1 MNPRR
6 PPESTSRPPRHPRPD
21 TRKRMLLVAG
31 VLGLASVGLIAR
43 AIDLQVVHQKFLQA
57 QGDARFL
64 RDVPIPVSR
73 GTIYDRNGVPL
84 AVSTPMLSLWANPEQ
99 LLQHANRIPE
109 LAKALDVNAVDLAR
123 KLEKRSDREFV
134 YLRRLMPPAAAKAVL
149 ALDIPG
155 VNAQREYKR
164 YYPDGAATAHVL
176 GFTNVDDHGQEGLEL
191 AYDGWLA
198 GKPGEK
204 RVIRDRFGRIVENV
218 EQIRAPVPGRNI
230 TLSID
235 SRIQYLAYSA
245 LSEAIEK
252 RHAASGSMVILD
264 PRNGEILAMVNVP
277 SYNPNDLDHST
288 AEQRR
293 NRAVTDV
300 TEPGS
305 TMKPFTISTA
315 LESGKWTPTTP
326 INTNPG
332 WFVIDGHTIRDDSNN
347 GLIDVSHV
355 ITYSSNVGASK
366 ISLTLTAQ
374 QMDKVLHQFGFGSS
388 TGSGFPGEVGGF
400 IPPPRTW
407 GDFVKATIA
416 FGYGLNVTALQ
427 LADAYAAIA
436 DGGIRHTPTFIKGD
450 DSPGVRA
457 EPAEIA
463 SEIMAMLRTV
473 VTPQGTA
480 PQAAIP
486 DYTVAGKTG
495 TAHLAIAGGY
505 AKNRYAALFAG
516 IVPATDPRLVGVVIV
531 RDAGG
536 RGNEYF
542 GGLVSAPVFREVMTG
557 ALRLLDIP
565 PDNVQQWYAGGP
577 VTPAPAP
584 PAPPAPQPPAAPAQP
599 APTAVA
605 TRQTSGVT
613 P

>member
-1 MNPRR
+1 MSPRQ
-6 PPESTSRPPRHPRPD
+6 PSKPTQRPPRRQRPD
-21 TRKRMLLVAG
+21 TRKRMTLVVGVLSLAALGLVA
-31 VLGLASVGLIAR
+31 R
-43 AIDLQVVHQKFLQA
+43 AVDLQVVHQAFLQK

-73 GTIYDRNGVPL
+73 GTIFDRNGVPL
-84 AVSTPMLSLWANPEQ
+84 AVSTPMLSLWANPDE
-99 LLQHANRIPE
+99 LLQHADRISE
-109 LAKALDVNAVDLAR
+109 LAKALGVNAVDLDR
-123 KLEKRSDREFV
+123 KLQARNGREFV
-134 YLRRLMPPAAAKAVL
+134 YLRRLMPPAEAKAIL

-164 YYPDGAATAHVL
+164 YYPDGAAMAHVL
-176 GFTNVDDHGQEGLEL
+176 GFTNIDDHGQEGLEL

-204 RVIRDRFGRIVENV
+204 RVIRDRMGHIVENV
-218 EQIRAPVPGRNI
+218 EQLKAPVPGHDL

-245 LSEAIEK
+245 LSEAVTK

-277 SYNPNDLDHST
+277 SYNPNDIDNSNP
-288 AEQRR
+288 AQRR

-305 TMKPFTISTA
+305 TMKPFTITTA
-315 LESGKWTPTTP
+315 LESGKWTPSTMVD
-326 INTNPG
+326 TNPG
-332 WFVIDGHTIRDDSNN
+332 TFTLDGHLIRDDRNN
-347 GLIDVSHV
+347 GLIDVTHV

-374 QMDKVLHQFGFGSS
+374 QMSKVLHEFGFGAS
-388 TGSGFPGEVGGF
+388 TGSGFPGEVGGY

-407 GDFVKATIA
+407 GDFVKATIS
-416 FGYGLNVTALQ
+416 FGYGVNVTALQ

-436 DGGIRHTPTFIKGD
+436 DGGIKHTPTFIKGD
-450 DSPGVRA
+450 DNPGVRI
-457 EPAEIA
+457 EPEKIA
-463 SEIMAMLRTV
+463 HEVMAMLRTV
-473 VTPQGTA
+473 VGAPPATA

-505 AKNRYAALFAG
+505 ARNRYAALFAG
-516 IVPATDPRLVGVVIV
+516 IVPASNPRLVAVVIV

-536 RGNEYF
+536 HGGEYF
-542 GGLVSAPVFREVMTG
+542 GGEVSAPVFREVMSG

-577 VTPAPAP
+577 VVPAPVPAP
-584 PAPPAPQPPAAPAQP
+584 PAPPK
-599 APTAVA
+599 TAVA
-605 TRQTSGVT
+605 DATRAT

>member
-6 PPESTSRPPRHPRPD
+6 PREATAHPPRRHRPD
-21 TRKRMLLVAG
+21 TRKRLALVFG
-31 VLGLASVGLIAR
+31 VLGVAACGLVAR
-43 AIDLQVVHQKFLQA
+43 AVDLQVVHQKFLQQ

-64 RDVPIPVSR
+64 REVEVPVSR

-84 AVSTPMLSLWANPEQ
+84 AVSTPMLSLWANPKV
-99 LLQHANRIPE
+99 LLQHADRIDG
-109 LAKALDVNAVDLAR
+109 LARALGVNAVDLKR
-123 KLEKRSDREFV
+123 KLEQRNDRDFV
-134 YLRRLMPPAAAKAVL
+134 YLRRLMPPDAAKAVL

-155 VNAQREYKR
+155 VNSEREYKR
-164 YYPDGAATAHVL
+164 FYPDGAATAHVL
-176 GFTNVDDHGQEGLEL
+176 GFTNIDDHGQEGLEL

-204 RVIRDRFGRIVENV
+204 RVIRDRLGHTVENV
-218 EQIRAPVPGRNI
+218 EQIRAPTPGHDL

-245 LSEAIEK
+245 LSDAIVK

-277 SYNPNDLDHST
+277 SYNPNDLDSSNP
-288 AEQRR
+288 AQRR

-315 LESGKWTPTTP
+315 LESGEWTPSTM
-326 INTNPG
+326 IDTNPG
-332 WFVIDGHTIRDDSNN
+332 WFMIDGNTVRDDSNN
-347 GLIDVSHV
+347 GRIDVTHV

-374 QMDKVLHQFGFGSS
+374 QMAKVLHQFGFDQS
-388 TGSGFPGEVGGF
+388 TGSGFPGEVGGY
-400 IPPPRTW
+400 IPAPRTW

-416 FGYGLNVTALQ
+416 FGYGINVTALQ
-427 LADAYAAIA
+427 LAQAYATIA
-436 DGGIRHTPTFIKGD
+436 DGGVRHTPTFIKGD
-450 DSPGVRA
+450 DNPGVRVEPQKISA
-457 EPAEIA
+457 EV
-463 SEIMAMLRTV
+463 MAMLRTV
-473 VTPQGTA
+473 VGPPPATA
-480 PQAAIP
+480 PQAAIA

-495 TAHLAIAGGY
+495 TAHIAIPGGY
-505 AKNRYAALFAG
+505 ARDRYDALFCG
-516 IVPATDPRLVGVVIV
+516 IVPAGDPRLVGVVII

-536 RGNEYF
+536 HGGEYF
-542 GGLVSAPVFREVMTG
+542 GGLVSAPVFRDVMTG
-557 ALRLLDIP
+557 ALRLLDVP
-565 PDNVQQWYAGGP
+565 PDNVQQWYTGGA
-577 VTPAPAP
+577 VTPAPVPKPEVAS
-584 PAPPAPQPPAAPAQP
+584 APAKQG
-599 APTAVA
+599 A
-605 TRQTSGVT
+605 T

>member
-1 MNPRR
+1 MSPRQ
-6 PPESTSRPPRHPRPD
+6 PPESVSRPPRRPRPD
-21 TRKRMLLVAG
+21 ARKRMRLVVG
-31 VLGLASVGLIAR
+31 VFALATLGLVAR
-43 AIDLQVVHQKFLQA
+43 AIDLQVVRHVFLQK

-64 RDVPIPVSR
+64 REVEIPVSR
-73 GTIYDRNGVPL
+73 GTIFDRNGVPL
-84 AVSTPMLSLWANPEQ
+84 AVSTPMLSLWVNPPE
-99 LLQHANRIPE
+99 LLQHPERIPE
-109 LAKALDVNAVDLAR
+109 LAKALGVDVGDLQD
-123 KLEKRSDREFV
+123 KLEARSARDFV
-134 YLRRLMPPAAAKAVL
+134 YLRRLMPPPAAKAIL

-155 VNAQREYKR
+155 VSAQREYKR
-164 YYPDGAATAHVL
+164 YYPDGAAMAHVL
-176 GFTNVDDHGQEGLEL
+176 GFTNVDDRGQEGLEL

-204 RVIRDRFGRIVENV
+204 RVIRDRRGRVVENV
-218 EQIRAPVPGRNI
+218 EQVRAPVPGHDL

-235 SRIQYLAYSA
+235 SRIQYLAYAA
-245 LSEAIEK
+245 LSQAVEK
-252 RHAASGSMVILD
+252 RHAASGSMVIMD

-277 SYNPNDLDHST
+277 SYNPNAVDGSEP
-288 AEQRR
+288 AQRR

-305 TMKPFTISTA
+305 TMKPFTITTA
-315 LESGKWTPTTP
+315 LESGKWTPTTM
-326 INTNPG
+326 IDTSPG
-332 WFVIDGHTIRDDSNN
+332 TFTIDGHLIRDDSDN
-347 GLIDVSHV
+347 GRIDVSHV

-374 QMDKVLHQFGFGSS
+374 QMSKVLHAFGFGAS
-388 TGSGFPGEVGGF
+388 TGSGFPGEVGGY

-427 LADAYAAIA
+427 LADAYSVFA
-436 DGGIRHTPTFIKGD
+436 DGGVRHTPTFIKGD
-450 DSPGVRA
+450 DNPGVRV
-457 EPAEIA
+457 EPENIA
-463 SEIMAMLRTV
+463 QEVMVMLRTV

-480 PQAAIP
+480 PQAAIA

-505 AKNRYAALFAG
+505 SHNRYAALFCG
-516 IVPATDPRLVGVVIV
+516 IVPASDPRLVGVVIV

-536 RGNEYF
+536 RGGEYY
-542 GGLVSAPVFREVMTG
+542 GGLVSAPVFSQVMTG

-577 VTPAPAP
+577 VTPAVAP
-584 PAPPAPQPPAAPAQP
+584 PPPKPVE
-599 APTAVA
+599 VA
-605 TRQTSGVT
+605 RQGAT

>member
-6 PPESTSRPPRHPRPD
+6 PFETAVPPPRRRRPD
-21 TRKRMLLVAG
+21 ARKRLVLVAC
-31 VLGLASVGLIAR
+31 VLGVAALGLIAR
-43 AIDLQVVHQKFLQA
+43 AVDLQVVHQAFLQK

-64 RDVPIPVSR
+64 REVEIPVSR

-84 AVSTPMLSLWANPEQ
+84 AVSTPMLSLWANPDE
-99 LLQHANRIPE
+99 LLQHKDRIPE
-109 LAKALDVNAVDLAR
+109 LAKAMGVNALDLAH
-123 KLEKRSDREFV
+123 KLQSRDEREFV
-134 YLRRLMPPAAAKAVL
+134 YLRRLMPPEAAKAVL

-176 GFTNVDDHGQEGLEL
+176 GFTNIDDHGQEGLEL

-204 RVIRDRFGRIVENV
+204 RVIRDRLGRIVENV
-218 EQIRAPVPGRNI
+218 EQIHAPVPGHDL

-235 SRIQYLAYSA
+235 SRIQYLAYQA
-245 LSEAIEK
+245 LADAVAK

-277 SYNPNDLDHST
+277 SYNPNDLDNSNP
-288 AEQRR
+288 AQRR

-305 TMKPFTISTA
+305 TMKPFTITTA
-315 LESGKWTPTTP
+315 LESGKWTPTTMLD
-326 INTNPG
+326 TDPG
-332 WFVIDGHTIRDDSNN
+332 TFSIDGHLIRDDSNN
-347 GLIDVSHV
+347 GRIDVSHV

-366 ISLTLTAQ
+366 ISLTLTPQ
-374 QMDKVLHQFGFGSS
+374 QMDKVLHQFGFGAS
-388 TGSGFPGEVGGF
+388 TGSGFPGEVGGY
-400 IPPPRTW
+400 IPPSRSW

-427 LADAYAAIA
+427 LAQAYAAIA
-436 DGGIRHTPTFIKGD
+436 DDGIRHTPTFVRGD
-450 DSPGVRA
+450 DNPGVRV
-457 EPAEIA
+457 EPADTA
-463 SEIMAMLRTV
+463 DQMMAMLRTV
-473 VTPQGTA
+473 IGPPPATA

-495 TAHLAIAGGY
+495 TAHIAIAGGY
-505 AKNRYAALFAG
+505 SHDRYAALFCG
-516 IVPATDPRLVGVVIV
+516 IVPASDPRLVGVVII

-536 RGNEYF
+536 HGGEYF
-542 GGLVSAPVFREVMTG
+542 GGQVSAPVFREVMTG

-577 VTPAPAP
+577 VTPASS
-584 PAPPAPQPPAAPAQP
+584 QPPL
-599 APTAVA
+599 
-605 TRQTSGVT
+605 SGVAAARPVRGGAT

>member
-1 MNPRR
+1 MKKRR
-6 PPESTSRPPRHPRPD
+6 PPEPVSRPPRRARPD
-21 TRKRMLLVAG
+21 PRKRLALVVGVLALAATGLVA
-31 VLGLASVGLIAR
+31 R
-43 AIDLQVVHQKFLQA
+43 AVDLQVVHQAFLQQ

-64 RDVPIPVSR
+64 REVEIPVSR
-73 GTIYDRNGVPL
+73 GAIYDRNGVPL

-99 LLQHANRIPE
+99 LLQHGERIPE
-109 LAKALDVNAVDLAR
+109 LARALGVNATDLTR
-123 KLEKRSDREFV
+123 KLQKRGDREFV
-134 YLRRLMPPAAAKAVL
+134 YLRRLMPPEAAKAVL

-176 GFTNVDDHGQEGLEL
+176 GFTNIDDRGQEGLEL

-204 RVIRDRFGRIVENV
+204 RVIRDRLGRVVENV
-218 EQIRAPVPGRNI
+218 EQIRAPVPGHDLV
-230 TLSID
+230 LSID

-245 LSEAIEK
+245 LSEAVLK
-252 RHAASGSMVILD
+252 RHAASGSMVVMD

-277 SYNPNDLDHST
+277 SYNPNDLDSSN
-288 AEQRR
+288 AGQRR

-305 TMKPFTISTA
+305 TMKPFTITTA

-326 INTNPG
+326 IDTSPG
-332 WFVIDGHTIRDDSNN
+332 WFVIDGHTVRDDSNN
-347 GLIDVSHV
+347 GLIDLSHV

-366 ISLTLTAQ
+366 ISLTLTPQ
-374 QMDKVLHQFGFGSS
+374 QMSGVLHQFGFGAS
-388 TGSGFPGEVGGF
+388 TGSGFPGEVSGY
-400 IPPPRTW
+400 IPPSRSW

-427 LADAYAAIA
+427 LADAYSAIA
-436 DGGIRHTPTFIKGD
+436 DGGVRHTPTFIKGD
-450 DSPGVRA
+450 DNPGVRV
-457 EPAEIA
+457 EPRKISDEV
-463 SEIMAMLRTV
+463 MAMLRTV
-473 VTPQGTA
+473 VSPEGTA
-480 PQAAIP
+480 PQAAIA

-505 AKNRYAALFAG
+505 SRNRYAALFCG
-516 IVPATDPRLVGVVIV
+516 IVPADNPRLVGVVII

-536 RGNEYF
+536 NGGEYF
-542 GGLVSAPVFREVMTG
+542 GGLVSAPVFSEVMGG

-565 PDNVQQWYAGGP
+565 PDNVQQWYAGGA
-577 VTPAPAP
+577 VTPAP
-584 PAPPAPQPPAAPAQP
+584 PAPPAN
-599 APTAVA
+599 AVA
-605 TRQTSGVT
+605 ATRTRRGAT

>member
-6 PPESTSRPPRHPRPD
+6 PHETTAHPPRRRRPD
-21 TRKRMLLVAG
+21 TRKRLALVG
-31 VLGLASVGLIAR
+31 VVLGAAAFGLIAR
-43 AIDLQVVHQKFLQA
+43 AVDLQVVHQKFLQQ

-64 RDVPIPVSR
+64 REVEIPVSR

-84 AVSTPMLSLWANPEQ
+84 AVSTPMLSLWANPQQ
-99 LLQHANRIPE
+99 LLQHVDRIPE
-109 LAKALDVNAVDLAR
+109 LARALGVDAV
-123 KLEKRSDREFV
+123 KLRHRLQQRSDREFV
-134 YLRRLMPPAAAKAVL
+134 YLRRLMTPTAAKAVL

-155 VNAQREYKR
+155 VNGQREYKR
-164 YYPDGAATAHVL
+164 YYPDGASTAHVL
-176 GFTNVDDHGQEGLEL
+176 GFTNIDDHGQEGLEL
-191 AYDGWLA
+191 AYDDWLA

-204 RVIRDRFGRIVENV
+204 RVIRDRLGRTVENV
-218 EQIRAPVPGRNI
+218 EQIRPPVPGHDL

-245 LSEAIEK
+245 LAEAVAK

-277 SYNPNDLDHST
+277 SYNPNDIDRST
-288 AEQRR
+288 AAQRR

-305 TMKPFTISTA
+305 TMKPFTITTA
-315 LESGKWTPTTP
+315 LESGQWTPTTMLD
-326 INTNPG
+326 TSPG
-332 WFVIDGHTIRDDSNN
+332 WFMLDGHTIRDDRDN
-347 GLIDVSHV
+347 GRIDLSHV

-366 ISLTLTAQ
+366 ISLTLTAR
-374 QMDKVLHQFGFGSS
+374 QMNKVLHQFGFGTS
-388 TGSGFPGEVGGF
+388 TGSGFPGEVGGY

-436 DGGIRHTPTFIKGD
+436 DGGIRHTPTFIKGAD
-450 DSPGVRA
+450 TPGVRV
-457 EPAEIA
+457 EPASVAGEV
-463 SEIMAMLRTV
+463 MAMLRTV
-473 VTPQGTA
+473 VSPEGTA
-480 PQAAIP
+480 PQAAIT

-505 AKNRYAALFAG
+505 ADNRYAALFCG
-516 IVPATDPRLVGVVIV
+516 IVPASNPRLVGVVII

-536 RGNEYF
+536 HGGEYF
-542 GGLVSAPVFREVMTG
+542 GGAVSAPVFRKVMTG

-565 PDNVQQWYAGGP
+565 PDNVRQWYAGGP
-577 VTPAPAP
+577 VTPAPEPP
-584 PAPPAPQPPAAPAQP
+584 PAK
-599 APTAVA
+599 PTAAVA
-605 TRQTSGVT
+605 AAHGAT

>member
-1 MNPRR
+1 MKLHR
-6 PPESTSRPPRHPRPD
+6 PNDNHARPPRRQRPD
-21 TRKRMLLVAG
+21 TRKRLVLVVG
-31 VLGLASVGLIAR
+31 VLAAASLGLIAR
-43 AIDLQVVHQKFLQA
+43 AVDLQVVHQAFLQK

-84 AVSTPMLSLWANPEQ
+84 AVSTPMLSLWANPDE
-99 LLQHANRIPE
+99 LLQHTDRIPE
-109 LAKALDVNAVDLAR
+109 LARALGVNAVDLAR
-123 KLEKRSDREFV
+123 KLETRNGREFV
-134 YLRRLMPPAAAKAVL
+134 YLRRLMPPEAAKAVL

-164 YYPDGAATAHVL
+164 YYPEGAATAHVL

-204 RVIRDRFGRIVENV
+204 RVIRDRLGHVVENV
-218 EQIRAPVPGRNI
+218 EQIKAPVPGHDL

-235 SRIQYLAYSA
+235 SRIQYLAYQA
-245 LSEAIEK
+245 LTEAIVK
-252 RHAASGSMVILD
+252 RNAASGSMVILD

-277 SYNPNDLDHST
+277 SYNPNDLDNSNPG
-288 AEQRR
+288 QRR

-305 TMKPFTISTA
+305 TMKPFTITTA

-326 INTNPG
+326 VNTNPG
-332 WFVIDGHTIRDDSNN
+332 TFTLDGHLIRDDRNN

-374 QMDKVLHQFGFGSS
+374 QMTKVLHEFGFGAS
-388 TGSGFPGEVGGF
+388 TGSGFPGEVGGY

-407 GDFVKATIA
+407 GDFVKATIS

-427 LADAYAAIA
+427 LAQAYATIA
-436 DGGIRHTPTFIKGD
+436 DGGVKHAPTFVKGD
-450 DSPGVRA
+450 DNPGVRVEPQKISA
-457 EPAEIA
+457 EV
-463 SEIMAMLRTV
+463 MAMLRTV
-473 VTPQGTA
+473 VGAPPATA

-505 AKNRYAALFAG
+505 AHNRYAALFCG
-516 IVPATDPRLVGVVIV
+516 IVPASDPRLVGVVIV

-536 RGNEYF
+536 HGGEYF

-577 VTPAPAP
+577 VTPAVAP
-584 PAPPAPQPPAAPAQP
+584 PAPVQP
-599 APTAVA
+599 TGAVA
-605 TRQTSGVT
+605 TARPVAGGAQ
-613 P
+613 

>member
-1 MNPRR
+1 MNLRRPSDSISQPPRR
-6 PPESTSRPPRHPRPD
+6 RRPD
-21 TRKRMLLVAG
+21 TRKRLALVVV
-31 VLGLASVGLIAR
+31 VLAVAAFGLITR
-43 AIDLQVVHQKFLQA
+43 AVDLQVVHQAFLQK

-64 RDVPIPVSR
+64 REVEIPVSR

-84 AVSTPMLSLWANPEQ
+84 AVSTPMLSLWANPDE
-99 LLQHANRIPE
+99 LLQHPDRIPE
-109 LAKALDVNAVDLAR
+109 LAKALGVNAVELAR
-123 KLEKRSDREFV
+123 KLQTRNGREFV
-134 YLRRLMPPAAAKAVL
+134 YLRRLMPPDAAKAVL
-149 ALDIPG
+149 ALDVPG

-164 YYPDGAATAHVL
+164 YYPEGAATAHVL

-204 RVIRDRFGRIVENV
+204 RVIRDRLGHVVENV
-218 EQIRAPVPGRNI
+218 EQIRAPVPGHDL

-235 SRIQYLAYSA
+235 SRIQYLAYQA
-245 LSEAIEK
+245 LTDAVVK

-264 PRNGEILAMVNVP
+264 PCNGEILAMVNVP
-277 SYNPNDLDHST
+277 SYNPNDLDSSNPG
-288 AEQRR
+288 QRR

-305 TMKPFTISTA
+305 TMKPFTITTA
-315 LESGKWTPTTP
+315 LESGKWTPTTSV
-326 INTNPG
+326 NTNPG
-332 WFVIDGHTIRDDSNN
+332 TFTIDGHLIRDDSNN

-366 ISLTLTAQ
+366 ISLTLTPQ
-374 QMDKVLHQFGFGSS
+374 QMDKVLHQFGFGAS
-388 TGSGFPGEVGGF
+388 TGSGFPGEVGGY

-407 GDFVKATIA
+407 GEFVKATIS

-427 LADAYAAIA
+427 LAQAYAAIA
-436 DGGIRHTPTFIKGD
+436 DGGIRHTPTFVKGD
-450 DSPGVRA
+450 DNPGVRV
-457 EPAEIA
+457 EPENVAGEV
-463 SEIMAMLRTV
+463 MAMLRTV
-473 VTPQGTA
+473 VGAPPATA

-495 TAHLAIAGGY
+495 TAHLAVAGGY
-505 AKNRYAALFAG
+505 ARDRYAALFCG
-516 IVPATDPRLVGVVIV
+516 IVPASDPRLVGVVII

-536 RGNEYF
+536 HGGEYF
-542 GGLVSAPVFREVMTG
+542 GGLVSAPVFREVMIG

-577 VTPAPAP
+577 VTPAPL
-584 PAPPAPQPPAAPAQP
+584 QPVAAAATPRPAQ
-599 APTAVA
+599 
-605 TRQTSGVT
+605 GGT

>member
-6 PPESTSRPPRHPRPD
+6 PPESTLLPPRRRRPD
-21 TRKRMLLVAG
+21 TRKRLALVAC
-31 VLGLASVGLIAR
+31 VLALVALGLIAR
-43 AIDLQVVHQKFLQA
+43 AVDLQVVHQAFLQK

-64 RDVPIPVSR
+64 REVEIPVSR

-84 AVSTPMLSLWANPEQ
+84 AVSTPMLSLWANPDE
-99 LLQHANRIPE
+99 LLQHKDRIPE
-109 LAKALDVNAVDLAR
+109 LAKALGANPLDLTR
-123 KLEKRSDREFV
+123 KLQKRNDREFV

-176 GFTNVDDHGQEGLEL
+176 GFTNIDDHGQEGLEL

-204 RVIRDRFGRIVENV
+204 RVIRDRLGHVVENV
-218 EQIRAPVPGRNI
+218 EQIHAPVPGHDL

-235 SRIQYLAYSA
+235 SRIQYLAYRA
-245 LSEAIEK
+245 LADAVAK

-264 PRNGEILAMVNVP
+264 PRNGEVLAMVNVP
-277 SYNPNDLDHST
+277 SYNPNDLDHSNP
-288 AEQRR
+288 AQRR

-305 TMKPFTISTA
+305 TIKPFTITTA
-315 LESGKWTPTTP
+315 LESGKWTPTTMLD
-326 INTNPG
+326 TDPG
-332 WFVIDGHTIRDDSNN
+332 SFTLDGHSIRDDRNN
-347 GLIDVSHV
+347 GRIDVSQV

-366 ISLTLTAQ
+366 ISLTLTPQ
-374 QMDKVLHQFGFGSS
+374 QMDKVLHQFGFGAS
-388 TGSGFPGEVGGF
+388 TGSGFPGEVGGY

-407 GDFVKATIA
+407 GDFVKATIS
-416 FGYGLNVTALQ
+416 FGYGLNVTVLQ
-427 LADAYAAIA
+427 LAQAYATIA
-436 DGGIRHTPTFIKGD
+436 DGGIRHTPTFVRGD
-450 DSPGVRA
+450 GNPGVRA
-457 EPAEIA
+457 ETANVAGEM
-463 SEIMAMLRTV
+463 MAMMRTV
-473 VTPQGTA
+473 VSPNGTA
-480 PQAAIP
+480 PQAAIA

-495 TAHLAIAGGY
+495 TAHIAIAGGY
-505 AKNRYAALFAG
+505 SRDRYVALFSG
-516 IVPATDPRLVGVVIV
+516 IVPASDPRLVGVVVI

-536 RGNEYF
+536 RGGEYF
-542 GGLVSAPVFREVMTG
+542 GGMVSAPVFREVMTG

-577 VTPAPAP
+577 VTPASA
-584 PAPPAPQPPAAPAQP
+584 QPPSS
-599 APTAVA
+599 AVA
-605 TRQTSGVT
+605 VARPVQGGA

>member
-1 MNPRR
+1 MKPRR
-6 PPESTSRPPRHPRPD
+6 PPETISRPQRRRRPD
-21 TRKRMLLVAG
+21 PRKRLALVVG
-31 VLGLASVGLIAR
+31 VLALASIGLIAR
-43 AIDLQVVHQKFLQA
+43 AVDLQVVHQAFLQQ

-64 RDVPIPVSR
+64 REVEIPVSR
-73 GTIYDRNGVPL
+73 GTIYDRNGAPL

-99 LLQHANRIPE
+99 VLQHGERIPE
-109 LAKALDVNAVDLAR
+109 LAKALGVNATDLAR
-123 KLEKRSDREFV
+123 KFQERSDREFV
-134 YLRRLMPPAAAKAVL
+134 YLRRLMPPEAAQAVL

-176 GFTNVDDHGQEGLEL
+176 GFTNIDDRGQEGLEL

-204 RVIRDRFGRIVENV
+204 RVIRDRLGRVVENV
-218 EQIRAPVPGRNI
+218 EQIRAPVPGHDL

-245 LSEAIEK
+245 LSEAVLK
-252 RHAASGSMVILD
+252 RHAGSGSMVIMD

-277 SYNPNDLDHST
+277 SYNPNDLDSST
-288 AEQRR
+288 AAQRR

-305 TMKPFTISTA
+305 TMKPFTITTA
-315 LESGKWTPTTP
+315 LESGKWTPTTMLD
-326 INTNPG
+326 TGPG
-332 WFVIDGHTIRDDSNN
+332 WFMIDGHTVRDDSNN
-347 GLIDVSHV
+347 GRIDVSHV

-366 ISLTLTAQ
+366 ISLTLTPQ
-374 QMDKVLHQFGFGSS
+374 EMSGVLHQFGFGAS
-388 TGSGFPGEVGGF
+388 TGSGFPGEVSGY
-400 IPPPRTW
+400 IPAPRTW

-427 LADAYAAIA
+427 LAQAYSAIA
-436 DGGIRHTPTFIKGD
+436 DGGVRHTPTFIKGD
-450 DSPGVRA
+450 DNPGVRV
-457 EPAEIA
+457 EPLKISDEV
-463 SEIMAMLRTV
+463 MAMLRTV
-473 VTPQGTA
+473 VSPEGTA
-480 PQAAIP
+480 PQAAIA
-486 DYTVAGKTG
+486 DYSVAGKTG

-505 AKNRYAALFAG
+505 SRNRYAALFCG
-516 IVPATDPRLVGVVIV
+516 IVPAGNPRLVGVVVI

-536 RGNEYF
+536 HGGEYF
-542 GGLVSAPVFREVMTG
+542 GGLVAAPVFREVMTG

-577 VTPAPAP
+577 VTPAPPSAP
-584 PAPPAPQPPAAPAQP
+584 PPE
-599 APTAVA
+599 AVA
-605 TRQTSGVT
+605 TARRAQGTT

>member
-1 MNPRR
+1 MSLRR
-6 PPESTSRPPRHPRPD
+6 PPESKSHSARRRRPHPRGRL
-21 TRKRMLLVAG
+21 TLVVAVLSLAGAGLVA
-31 VLGLASVGLIAR
+31 R
-43 AIDLQVVHQKFLQA
+43 AVDLQVVHQAFLQQ

-64 RDVPIPVSR
+64 REVKVPVSR
-73 GTIYDRNGVPL
+73 GTIFDRDGVPL

-99 LLQHANRIPE
+99 LLQHTDRIPE
-109 LAKALDVNAVDLAR
+109 LAKALGVNAVELTR
-123 KLEKRSDREFV
+123 QLQKRDGREFV
-134 YLRRLMPPAAAKAVL
+134 YLRRLMTPDAAKAIL
-149 ALDIPG
+149 ALEIPG

-176 GFTNVDDHGQEGLEL
+176 GFTNIDDRGQEGLEL

-204 RVIRDRFGRIVENV
+204 RVIRDRLGRTVENV
-218 EQIRAPVPGRNI
+218 EQIRAPVPGHDL

-245 LSEAIEK
+245 LSEAVAK
-252 RHAASGSMVILD
+252 RHAASGSMVIMD
-264 PRNGEILAMVNVP
+264 SRNGEILAMVNVP
-277 SYNPNDLDHST
+277 SYNPNDIDSSK
-288 AEQRR
+288 AAQRR

-305 TMKPFTISTA
+305 TMKPFTVTTA
-315 LESGKWTPTTP
+315 LESGKWTPTTM
-326 INTNPG
+326 IDTGPG
-332 WFVIDGHTIRDDSNN
+332 WMMLDGHTIRDDRDN
-347 GLIDVSHV
+347 GRIDVTHV

-374 QMDKVLHQFGFGSS
+374 QMDKVLHQFGFGKS
-388 TGSGFPGEVGGF
+388 TGSGFPGEVGGY
-400 IPPPRTW
+400 IPAPRTW

-416 FGYGLNVTALQ
+416 WGYGLNVTALQ
-427 LADAYAAIA
+427 LADAYSAIA
-436 DGGIRHTPTFIKGD
+436 DGGVKHTPTFIKGD
-450 DSPGVRA
+450 DSSGQQV
-457 EPAEIA
+457 EPVNVAHEV
-463 SEIMAMLRTV
+463 MAMLRTV
-473 VTPQGTA
+473 VGPAPATA

-505 AKNRYAALFAG
+505 SDNRYAALFCG
-516 IVPATDPRLVGVVIV
+516 IVPAGHPRLVGVVII

-536 RGNEYF
+536 HGGEYY
-542 GGLVSAPVFREVMTG
+542 GGQVAAPVFRKVMAG

-565 PDNVQQWYAGGP
+565 PDNVQQWYAGGA
-577 VTPAPAP
+577 VI
-584 PAPPAPQPPAAPAQP
+584 PAAAPKTGTVAAAVHAAQG
-599 APTAVA
+599 A
-605 TRQTSGVT
+605 T

>member
-1 MNPRR
+1 MKLHR
-6 PPESTSRPPRHPRPD
+6 PNDNHARPPRRQRPD
-21 TRKRMLLVAG
+21 TRKRLVLVVG
-31 VLGLASVGLIAR
+31 VLAAASLGRIAR
-43 AIDLQVVHQKFLQA
+43 AGDLQVVHQAVLQK

-84 AVSTPMLSLWANPEQ
+84 AVSTPMLSLWANPDE
-99 LLQHANRIPE
+99 LLQHTDRIPE
-109 LAKALDVNAVDLAR
+109 LARALGVNAVDLAR
-123 KLEKRSDREFV
+123 KLETRNGREFV
-134 YLRRLMPPAAAKAVL
+134 YLRRLMPPEAAKAVL

-164 YYPDGAATAHVL
+164 YYPEGAATAHVL

-204 RVIRDRFGRIVENV
+204 RVIRDRLGHVVENV
-218 EQIRAPVPGRNI
+218 EQIKAPVPGHDL

-235 SRIQYLAYSA
+235 SRIQYLAYQA
-245 LSEAIEK
+245 LTEAIVK
-252 RHAASGSMVILD
+252 RNAASGSMVILD

-277 SYNPNDLDHST
+277 SYNPNDLDNSNPG
-288 AEQRR
+288 QRR

-305 TMKPFTISTA
+305 TMKPFTITTA

-326 INTNPG
+326 VNTNPG
-332 WFVIDGHTIRDDSNN
+332 AFTLDGHLIRDDRNN

-374 QMDKVLHQFGFGSS
+374 QMTRVLHEFGFGAS
-388 TGSGFPGEVGGF
+388 TGSGFPGEVGGY

-407 GDFVKATIA
+407 GDFVKATIS

-427 LADAYAAIA
+427 LAQAYATIA
-436 DGGIRHTPTFIKGD
+436 DGGVKHAPTFVKGD
-450 DSPGVRA
+450 DNPGVRVEPQKISA
-457 EPAEIA
+457 EV
-463 SEIMAMLRTV
+463 MAMLRTV
-473 VTPQGTA
+473 VGAPPATA

-505 AKNRYAALFAG
+505 AHNRYAALFCG
-516 IVPATDPRLVGVVIV
+516 IVPASDPRLVGVVIV

-536 RGNEYF
+536 HGGEYF

-577 VTPAPAP
+577 VTPAVAP
-584 PAPPAPQPPAAPAQP
+584 PAPVQP
-599 APTAVA
+599 TGAVA
-605 TRQTSGVT
+605 TARPVAGGAH
-613 P
+613 

>member
-6 PPESTSRPPRHPRPD
+6 PAETTAHPPRRRRPD
-21 TRKRMLLVAG
+21 TRKRIALVFG
-31 VLGLASVGLIAR
+31 VLGVAACGLVAR
-43 AIDLQVVHQKFLQA
+43 AIDLQVVHQKFLQQ

-64 RDVPIPVSR
+64 REVEVPVSR

-84 AVSTPMLSLWANPEQ
+84 AVSTPMLSLWANPKE
-99 LLQHANRIPE
+99 LLQHADRIGE
-109 LAKALDVNAVDLAR
+109 LAKALGVNAVDLNR
-123 KLEKRSDREFV
+123 KLEQRNDRDFV
-134 YLRRLMPPAAAKAVL
+134 YLRRLMPPDAAKAVL

-155 VNAQREYKR
+155 VNSEREYKR
-164 YYPDGAATAHVL
+164 FYPDGAATAHVL
-176 GFTNVDDHGQEGLEL
+176 GFTNIDDHGQEGLEL

-204 RVIRDRFGRIVENV
+204 RVMRDRLGHTVENV
-218 EQIRAPVPGRNI
+218 EQIRAPTPGHDL

-245 LSEAIEK
+245 LSDAVAK

-277 SYNPNDLDHST
+277 SYNPNDLDSSDP
-288 AEQRR
+288 AQRR

-305 TMKPFTISTA
+305 TMKPFTVTTA
-315 LESGKWTPTTP
+315 LESGEWTPSTMIDTS
-326 INTNPG
+326 PG
-332 WFVIDGHTIRDDSNN
+332 TFTLDGHLIRDDRNN
-347 GLIDVSHV
+347 GRIDVSHV

-374 QMDKVLHQFGFGSS
+374 QMAKVLHQFGFGQS
-388 TGSGFPGEVGGF
+388 TGSGFPGEVSGY
-400 IPPPRTW
+400 IPAPRTW

-416 FGYGLNVTALQ
+416 FGYGINVTALQ
-427 LADAYAAIA
+427 LAQAYAAIA
-436 DGGIRHTPTFIKGD
+436 DGGMRHTPTFIKGAD
-450 DSPGVRA
+450 NPGVRV
-457 EPAEIA
+457 EPVNIA
-463 SEIMAMLRTV
+463 SEMMAMLRTV
-473 VTPQGTA
+473 VGAPPATA
-480 PQAAIP
+480 PQAAIA

-495 TAHLAIAGGY
+495 TAHLAVAGGY
-505 AKNRYAALFAG
+505 SSNRYAALFCG
-516 IVPATDPRLVGVVIV
+516 IVPASDPRLVGVVII

-536 RGNEYF
+536 HGGEYF
-542 GGLVSAPVFREVMTG
+542 GGLVSAPVFRDVMTG
-557 ALRLLDIP
+557 ALRLLDVP

-577 VTPAPAP
+577 VTPAPVPKPEVAV
-584 PAPPAPQPPAAPAQP
+584 APAKQG
-599 APTAVA
+599 A
-605 TRQTSGVT
+605 T

>member
-1 MNPRR
+1 MKLQR
-6 PPESTSRPPRHPRPD
+6 PPESFSRPPRRQRPD
-21 TRKRMLLVAG
+21 TRKRLALVVGVLSVA
-31 VLGLASVGLIAR
+31 VLGLVAR
-43 AIDLQVVHQKFLQA
+43 AIDLQVVHQAFLQQ

-84 AVSTPMLSLWANPEQ
+84 AVSTPMLSLWANPDE
-99 LLQHANRIPE
+99 LLQHAGRIPE
-109 LAKALDVNAVDLAR
+109 LAKALGVNAVDLSR
-123 KLEKRSDREFV
+123 KLETKNGREFV
-134 YLRRLMPPAAAKAVL
+134 YLRRLMPPEAAKAIL

-164 YYPDGAATAHVL
+164 YYPEGAAMAHVL
-176 GFTNVDDHGQEGLEL
+176 GFTNIDDHGQEGLEL

-204 RVIRDRFGRIVENV
+204 RVIRDRLGRVVENV
-218 EQIRAPVPGRNI
+218 EQTRAPVPGHDL

-235 SRIQYLAYSA
+235 SRIQYLAYQA
-245 LSEAIEK
+245 LADAVVK
-252 RHAASGSMVILD
+252 RHAASGSMVIVD

-277 SYNPNDLDHST
+277 SYNPNDLDNSNP
-288 AEQRR
+288 AQRR

-305 TMKPFTISTA
+305 TMKPFTITTA
-315 LESGKWTPTTP
+315 LESEKWTPTTP
-326 INTNPG
+326 INTSPG
-332 WFVIDGHTIRDDSNN
+332 WMTIDGHTVRDDSNN
-347 GLIDVSHV
+347 GLLDVSRV
-355 ITYSSNVGASK
+355 ITVSSNVGASK
-366 ISLTLTAQ
+366 ISLTLSPRE
-374 QMDKVLHQFGFGSS
+374 MSGVLHAFGFGAS
-388 TGSGFPGEVGGF
+388 TGSGFPGEVGGY

-427 LADAYAAIA
+427 LADAYSAIA

-450 DSPGVRA
+450 DNPGVRV
-457 EPAEIA
+457 EPQAIA
-463 SEIMAMLRTV
+463 GEVMAMLRTV
-473 VTPQGTA
+473 VSPEGTA
-480 PQAAIP
+480 PQAAIA

-495 TAHLAIAGGY
+495 TAHLAVAGGY
-505 AKNRYAALFAG
+505 SHNRYAALFCG
-516 IVPATDPRLVGVVIV
+516 IVPASDPRLVGVVVI

-536 RGNEYF
+536 NGGEYF

-565 PDNVQQWYAGGP
+565 PDIVRQWYAGGP
-577 VTPAPAP
+577 VVPAP
-584 PAPPAPQPPAAPAQP
+584 PPQPDSVAAARPAQE
-599 APTAVA
+599 A
-605 TRQTSGVT
+605 T

>member
-1 MNPRR
+1 MKLRR
-6 PPESTSRPPRHPRPD
+6 PPENFSRPPRRQRPD
-21 TRKRMLLVAG
+21 TRKRLVLVVGVLSLAALGLVA
-31 VLGLASVGLIAR
+31 R
-43 AIDLQVVHQKFLQA
+43 AVDLQVVHQAFLQK

-84 AVSTPMLSLWANPEQ
+84 AVSTPMLSLWANPDE
-99 LLQHANRIPE
+99 LLQNTDRIPE
-109 LAKALDVNAVDLAR
+109 LAKALGVNAVDLSR
-123 KLEKRSDREFV
+123 KLETRNGREFV
-134 YLRRLMPPAAAKAVL
+134 YLRRLMPPEAAKAIL

-164 YYPDGAATAHVL
+164 YYPEGAAMAHVL

-204 RVIRDRFGRIVENV
+204 RVIRDRLGHVVENV
-218 EQIRAPVPGRNI
+218 EQIKAPVPGHDL

-235 SRIQYLAYSA
+235 SRIQYLAYQA
-245 LSEAIEK
+245 LADAVVN

-277 SYNPNDLDHST
+277 SYNPNDLDNSNP
-288 AEQRR
+288 AQRR

-305 TMKPFTISTA
+305 TMKPFTITTA

-326 INTNPG
+326 INTSPG
-332 WFVIDGHTIRDDSNN
+332 TFTIDGHLIRDDSNN
-347 GLIDVSHV
+347 GLIDVGRV
-355 ITYSSNVGASK
+355 ITVSSNVGASK
-366 ISLTLTAQ
+366 ISLTLTAP
-374 QMDKVLHQFGFGSS
+374 QMAGVLHQFGFGTS
-388 TGSGFPGEVGGF
+388 TGSGFPGEVGGY

-407 GDFVKATIA
+407 GDFVKATIS

-427 LADAYAAIA
+427 LAQAYAAIA
-436 DGGIRHTPTFIKGD
+436 DGGVKHTPTFVKGD
-450 DSPGVRA
+450 ENPGVRV
-457 EPAEIA
+457 EPQSISDEV
-463 SEIMAMLRTV
+463 MAMLRTV
-473 VTPQGTA
+473 VGAPPATA

-505 AKNRYAALFAG
+505 SHNRYAALFCG
-516 IVPATDPRLVGVVIV
+516 IVPASDPRLVGVVIV

-536 RGNEYF
+536 HGGEYF

-584 PAPPAPQPPAAPAQP
+584 TPAQP
-599 APTAVA
+599 AGAVA
-605 TRQTSGVT
+605 TARPVQGRT

>member
-1 MNPRR
+1 MKPRR
-6 PPESTSRPPRHPRPD
+6 PIDNPQRAPRRQRPD
-21 TRKRMLLVAG
+21 TRKRLALVAV
-31 VLGLASVGLIAR
+31 VLGVASLGLVAR
-43 AIDLQVVHQKFLQA
+43 AVDLQVVHQAFLQQ

-84 AVSTPMLSLWANPEQ
+84 AVSTPMLSLWANPDE
-99 LLQHANRIPE
+99 LLQHADRIPE
-109 LAKALDVNAVDLAR
+109 LARALGVDAVDLAR
-123 KLEKRSDREFV
+123 KLEAKNGREFV
-134 YLRRLMPPAAAKAVL
+134 YLRRLMPPDAAKAVL
-149 ALDIPG
+149 ALNIPG

-164 YYPDGAATAHVL
+164 YYPEGATLAHVL
-176 GFTNVDDHGQEGLEL
+176 GFTNIDDHGQEGLEL

-204 RVIRDRFGRIVENV
+204 RVIRDRLGHVVENV
-218 EQIRAPVPGRNI
+218 EQIRAPVPGHDL

-235 SRIQYLAYSA
+235 SRIQYLAYQA
-245 LSEAIEK
+245 LTEAVVK

-277 SYNPNDLDHST
+277 SYNPNDVDNSKP
-288 AEQRR
+288 AQRR

-305 TMKPFTISTA
+305 TMKPFTITTA

-326 INTNPG
+326 VNTNPG
-332 WFVIDGHTIRDDSNN
+332 TFTIDGHLVRDDRNN

-366 ISLTLTAQ
+366 ISLTLTPQ
-374 QMDKVLHQFGFGSS
+374 QMAGVLHQFGFGAS
-388 TGSGFPGEVGGF
+388 TGSGFPGEVGGY

-407 GDFVKATIA
+407 GEFVKATIA

-427 LADAYAAIA
+427 LAQAYAAIA
-436 DGGIRHTPTFIKGD
+436 DNGVKHTPTFVKGD
-450 DSPGVRA
+450 DNPGVRV
-457 EPAEIA
+457 ETPKIA
-463 SEIMAMLRTV
+463 GEVMAMLRTV
-473 VTPQGTA
+473 VGPPPATA

-505 AKNRYAALFAG
+505 SRNRYAALFCG
-516 IVPATDPRLVGVVIV
+516 IVPASDPRLVGVVIV

-536 RGNEYF
+536 HGGEYF
-542 GGLVSAPVFREVMTG
+542 GGLVSAPVFSEVMSG
-557 ALRLLDIP
+557 ALRLLDVP
-565 PDNVQQWYAGGP
+565 PDNVKQWYAGGP
-577 VTPAPAP
+577 VVPAPVP
-584 PAPPAPQPPAAPAQP
+584 PPAQP
-599 APTAVA
+599 AGAVA
-605 TRQTSGVT
+605 TASPAKGT
-613 P
+613 PP